1 MAPNGFSQVVGG
13 GGGGGWTYPRNPIK
27 KNKHTVDGR
36 NPANQ
41 LIW

>member
-1 MAPNGFSQVVGG
+1 MINFRPSLGASNGE
-13 GGGGGWTYPRNPIK
+13 K
-27 KNKHTVDGR
+27 KTCLTPPTVDGR